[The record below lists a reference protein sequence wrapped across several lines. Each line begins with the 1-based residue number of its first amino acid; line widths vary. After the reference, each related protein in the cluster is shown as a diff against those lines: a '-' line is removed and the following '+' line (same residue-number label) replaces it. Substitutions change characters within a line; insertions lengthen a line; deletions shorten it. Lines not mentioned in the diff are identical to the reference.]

1 MGTVDHVNP
10 KVSIGVSVLN
20 DAYVLLVSIVRVFPA
35 LVLHCARRRN
45 VVFGRIISIS
55 SLARHT
61 FILRPTLFVC
71 D

>member
-10 KVSIGVSVLN
+10 KVYIGVSVLN
-20 DAYVLLVSIVRVFPA
+20 DAYVFFVSIVRVFPA
-35 LVLHCARRRN
+35 LHCARRRI

-55 SLARHT
+55 SLAKHT
-61 FILRPTLFVC
+61 FILRHTLFVC